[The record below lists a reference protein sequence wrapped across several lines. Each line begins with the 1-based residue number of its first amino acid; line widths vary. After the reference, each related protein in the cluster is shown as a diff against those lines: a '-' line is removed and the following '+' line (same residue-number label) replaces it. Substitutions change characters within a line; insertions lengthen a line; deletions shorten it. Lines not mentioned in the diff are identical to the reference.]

1 MPKIK
6 VFRHEY
12 NQISGQWPVF
22 ATTEWSRRHGK
33 QALVLPI
40 HAELRQATLW
50 TVSIPPCWPCWSLI
64 SWEKLET
71 GARETAELH
80 QILSFYA
87 SGTRGVNGEKQL
99 KGTCFVRDCLYRLNL
114 MIIRNGMWHCG
125 PWDSAICSMK
135 GALFMPLK
143 WHISCFFH
151 RDSTGLFSLPTE
163 PSHATHHGCW
173 QSGNN

>member
-1 MPKIK
+1 MTSFCNNRMIAP
-6 VFRHEY
+6 
-12 NQISGQWPVF
+12 
-22 ATTEWSRRHGK
+22 
-33 QALVLPI
+33 
-40 HAELRQATLW
+40 
-50 TVSIPPCWPCWSLI
+50 
-64 SWEKLET
+64 SWETGPRSPDSRWIAPSHFMNSEYTSMLTMLKPYIMRET
-71 GARETAELH
+71 RNGARETAELH
-80 QILSFYA
+80 QILSSYA

-99 KGTCFVRDCLYRLNL
+99 KGTCFVRDCLYRLNW

-163 PSHATHHGCW
+163 PSHATHHGRW